1 MFENKKIHMIGIG
14 GISMSGIAGILLS
27 FNCKITGYD
36 AGVTDITKSLN
47 EKGIEVSNKP
57 NLENVKN
64 ADIVVYTAAIHEDNE
79 ELKYARENNKLVFER
94 STFLGILMKEY
105 ENVLCISG
113 THGKSTT
120 TGMVSTIFVKANLN
134 PTIMIGAH
142 LPIINSNYNVGT
154 KKYFIAESCE
164 YVDSL
169 KILMVLFPHLENLQ
183 ISLIIM
189 VI

>member
-36 AGVTDITKSLN
+36 VGVTDITKSLN

-79 ELKYARENNKLVFER
+79 ELFNIEGIITIDNKTYQVFGEIESEEDEIETKIKVVTGENEYFVIEQEKEVDEEEFVYTSYINNKKQNEYSISYEVEDNEIEIKIEMLTNGKVEKLVSKIENNEIK
-94 STFLGILMKEY
+94 
-105 ENVLCISG
+105 
-113 THGKSTT
+113 
-120 TGMVSTIFVKANLN
+120 
-134 PTIMIGAH
+134 
-142 LPIINSNYNVGT
+142 
-154 KKYFIAESCE
+154 
-164 YVDSL
+164 
-169 KILMVLFPHLENLQ
+169 
-183 ISLIIM
+183 
-189 VI
+189 

>member
-79 ELKYARENNKLVFER
+79 ELKYARE
-94 STFLGILMKEY
+94 
-105 ENVLCISG
+105 
-113 THGKSTT
+113 
-120 TGMVSTIFVKANLN
+120 
-134 PTIMIGAH
+134 
-142 LPIINSNYNVGT
+142 IIN
-154 KKYFIAESCE
+154 
-164 YVDSL
+164 
-169 KILMVLFPHLENLQ
+169 
-183 ISLIIM
+183 
-189 VI
+189 